1 MIKIKEEFKSLIPA
15 LTKEEFKQ
23 LEQNCL
29 DEGIREKILVWN
41 GFIIDGHNRYEI
53 SLKWD
58 LEIQT
63 ETKHFK
69 DEEAV
74 KEWMI
79 LNQFGRRNLSNYQRS
94 VLALQ
99 LEEVFSK
106 KAKENLSKAGSSFS
120 PKEGLAILPKVTN
133 KINTREELSKVAQV
147 GERTLG
153 MVKKIQEKA
162 TEEVKAKLSTGELS
176 INAAYQDIKKEEKKE
191 ERIEVIQK
199 QIQQIEK
206 GDLPELKGLFDVV
219 SVDPPWN
226 YEGKTDKITS
236 FDSIGRR
243 SANPYPEMTTNDIK
257 KIKLPLMDNA
267 VVLLWTTHKFLPDAF
282 EILKEWNLD
291 YKATLVW
298 NKEKMGMGVWFRM
311 QCEFCLVAIKGKP
324 YWENTKYRD
333 IFKETR
339 RQHSRKPDA
348 FYDMIN
354 NITLGRKLDYFS
366 RESRNGWEVFGNDI
380 NKF

>member
-1 MIKIKEEFKSLIPA
+1 MIKIKEEFKKLIPA
-15 LTKEEFKQ
+15 LTKEEYKQ
-23 LEQNCL
+23 LENNCIA
-29 DEGIREKILVWN
+29 EGIREKILIWN

-63 ETKHFK
+63 ETKHFQ

-94 VLALQ
+94 VLALE
-99 LEEVFSK
+99 LEEVFSN
-106 KAKENLSKAGSSFS
+106 KAKENLKLSGENFGKGLPTLAKA
-120 PKEGLAILPKVTN
+120 ID
-133 KINTREELSKVAQV
+133 KINTRQELSKVANV
-147 GERTLG
+147 SHGTLDK
-153 MVKKIQEKA
+153 VKKIQA
-162 TEEVKAKLSTGELS
+162 QASEEVKAKLSTGEVS
-176 INAAYQDIKKEEKKE
+176 INSAYQEIKKEEKKE
-191 ERIEVIQK
+191 ERIKVIQE
-199 QIQQIEK
+199 QIEQIEK

-236 FDSIGRR
+236 FDSVGRR
-243 SANPYPEMTTNDIK
+243 SANPYPEMSTDDIK

-298 NKEKMGMGVWFRM
+298 NKEKMGMGAWFRM

-324 YWENTKYRD
+324 YWDNTKYRD
-333 IFKETR
+333 IFKEQR
-339 RQHSRKPDA
+339 RQHSRKPDT
-348 FYDMIN
+348 FFDMIN
-354 NITLGRKLDYFS
+354 KITLGRKLDYFS

>member
-1 MIKIKEEFKSLIPA
+1 MIKIKEEFKKLIPA
-15 LTKEEFKQ
+15 LTKEEYKQ
-23 LEQNCL
+23 LENNCIA
-29 DEGIREKILVWN
+29 EGIREKILIWN

-63 ETKHFK
+63 ETKHFQN
-69 DEEAV
+69 EEAV

-94 VLALQ
+94 VLALE
-99 LEEVFSK
+99 LEEVFSN
-106 KAKENLSKAGSSFS
+106 KAKENLKLSGENFGKGLPTLAKA
-120 PKEGLAILPKVTN
+120 ID
-133 KINTREELSKVAQV
+133 KINTRQELSKVANV
-147 GERTLG
+147 SHGTLDK
-153 MVKKIQEKA
+153 VKKIQA
-162 TEEVKAKLSTGELS
+162 QASEEVKAKLSTGEVS
-176 INAAYQDIKKEEKKE
+176 INSAYQEIKKEEKKE
-191 ERIEVIQK
+191 ERIKVIQE
-199 QIQQIEK
+199 QIEQIEK

-236 FDSIGRR
+236 FDSVGRR
-243 SANPYPEMTTNDIK
+243 SANPYPEMSTDDIK

-298 NKEKMGMGVWFRM
+298 NKEKMGMGAWFRM

-324 YWENTKYRD
+324 YWDNTKYRD
-333 IFKETR
+333 IFKEQR
-339 RQHSRKPDA
+339 RQHSRKPDT
-348 FYDMIN
+348 FFDMIN
-354 NITLGRKLDYFS
+354 KITLGRKLDYFS